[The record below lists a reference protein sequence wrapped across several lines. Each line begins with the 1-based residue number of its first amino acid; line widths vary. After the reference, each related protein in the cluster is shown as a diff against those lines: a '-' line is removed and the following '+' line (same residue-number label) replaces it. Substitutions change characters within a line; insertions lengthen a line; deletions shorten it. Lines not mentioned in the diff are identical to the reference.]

1 MPKRKKNA
9 PTKSQITLLNTSHFP
24 NGIRSVSL
32 SVGVQY
38 LTKSLIASPPKG
50 SSKLAI
56 HLVSISLV
64 KFDDVR

>member
-1 MPKRKKNA
+1 M
-9 PTKSQITLLNTSHFP
+9 TLLNISHLP
-24 NGIRSVSL
+24 NGISSVSL